1 MVKTSI
7 FFVFLASLDTQ
18 GPTIGVISFC
28 LRFAFAKIEKVVAEF
43 AKEKP
48 KLWAL

>member
-18 GPTIGVISFC
+18 GPIIGVISFC
-28 LRFAFAKIEKVVAEF
+28 LRFAFAKIEK
-43 AKEKP
+43 KK
-48 KLWAL
+48 KNCGGIC

>member
-18 GPTIGVISFC
+18 GPIIGVISFC
-28 LRFAFAKIEKVVAEF
+28 LRFAFAKIKHVLKSGKNQDF
-43 AKEKP
+43 SDF
-48 KLWAL
+48 